1 MSPNKKLRVAVIFGG
16 PSSEREVSLSSG
28 HEVLKNLPRDKYELQ
43 PVEIK
48 ENGQWILGE
57 AKYLGRQKSSNQLAT
72 FSPNKQPSLM
82 SEFKNSVDVAFLALH
97 GKFGEDGRIQSLL
110 DILGIPYTGSGVL
123 ASALGMDKL
132 KTRLLL
138 SRFGIQFPKL
148 IKVDDKKFNLEK
160 LNNLIEQKISYPCV
174 VKPNQSG
181 SSIGVSIIDSKK
193 QLQKA
198 IRSASKEDSCV
209 LIEEY
214 IRGREM
220 SCGVY
225 GNTGQTQI
233 KVLPVTEI
241 IPKSSDRFFSYDAK
255 YIPGRTREVCPA
267 PISKKLTAEIQRLSK
282 IAHVRLG
289 CDGLTRSDFIIKEN
303 KVYPHTKRGSS
314 ISSQTNSK
322 NPRSSVGVYFL
333 EINTIPGITRTSI
346 CPTEAKVAGISFP
359 KFLDLQIKLAIKKR

>member
-1 MSPNKKLRVAVIFGG
+1 MPPKKKIRVAVIFGG

-28 HEVLKNLPRDKYELQ
+28 REVLKNLPRDKYELL
-43 PVEIK
+43 PVDIK
-48 ENGQWILGE
+48 
-57 AKYLGRQKSSNQLAT
+57 KDNQRFLK
-72 FSPNKQPSLM
+72 NK
-82 SEFKNSVDVAFLALH
+82 KDIDVAFLALH
-97 GKFGEDGRIQSLL
+97 GKFGEDGRIQALL
-110 DILGIPYTGSGVL
+110 DKSKIPYTGSSAR

-132 KTRLLL
+132 KTRALVQKAGLKCA
-138 SRFGIQFPKL
+138 KL
-148 IKVDDKKFNLEK
+148 IKMELRGHTTAVSLSVISRGAEPRTIPRSRNGAWVNSKKFNLEK
-160 LNNLIEQKISYPCV
+160 LNRLIEQKISYPCI

-198 IRSASKEDSCV
+198 IQSASKEDSCI

-214 IRGREM
+214 IHGREM

-225 GNTGQTQI
+225 GNTSQTQI
-233 KVLPVTEI
+233 KALPLTEI

-267 PISKKLTAEIQRLSK
+267 PISKELTAEIQRLSK
-282 IAHVRLG
+282 IAHTRLV

-303 KVYPHTKRGSS
+303 KA
-314 ISSQTNSK
+314 
-322 NPRSSVGVYFL
+322 YFL

-346 CPTEAKVAGISFP
+346 CPQEAKVAGISFP
-359 KFLDLQIKLAIKKR
+359 KFLDLQIKLALSRTEI